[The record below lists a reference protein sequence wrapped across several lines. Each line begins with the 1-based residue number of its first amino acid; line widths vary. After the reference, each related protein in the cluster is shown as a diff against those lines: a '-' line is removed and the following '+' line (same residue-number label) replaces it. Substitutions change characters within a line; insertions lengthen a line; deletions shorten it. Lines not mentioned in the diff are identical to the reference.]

1 MPFAPGRRLGPYEIL
16 APLGSGGMGEVYRAK
31 DTRLDREVAVKVLAE
46 TVSRDPNARARFERE
61 ARAVAALSH
70 PNILAIHDLGRE
82 EETDYAVME
91 LLDGKTLRERLGRG
105 TIPRGKAIEIAVQM
119 AGGLA
124 AVHERGIAHRDLK
137 PENLFLTTSGVVKI
151 LDFGLAIQAAPP
163 LTGDTRSPTAT
174 RLTAAGVVAGTVGYM
189 APEQVRG
196 AAADARSDV
205 FSFGCV
211 LYEMLS
217 GCQAFRRETGA
228 ETMTAILREEPKP
241 LSAVDPSVSPALE
254 RLVMHCLEKDPTQR
268 FQSMKDVTFTLETLA
283 QAPSSGQAAAIPRR
297 PSRRALRAV
306 PWFVAGLA
314 AAALAWIALSWS
326 LSGNEPPRFR
336 KLTFQRGTIYS
347 ARLAPDGQTVV
358 YGASWRGAGLEL
370 YSARLDATESRP
382 MGMAADILGISR
394 SGEMALSLDRRTVI
408 SLMSVGRLA
417 RAPLGAGA
425 PREILEGV
433 LDADWS
439 PDGADIAVTREI
451 GGEARLEYPIGRI
464 LHRAGGYLSAPRISP
479 DGDAVAFIKHQVKG
493 DDRGSVALADLE
505 GNVRVLSPDL
515 PSVTGL
521 SWSPG
526 GDEVWY
532 SAWVPSGGYAIQ
544 AVIPGGRSRVV
555 LRSGV
560 RTRLFDVR
568 AGRVLIGHETAGA
581 GISGVT
587 AGDDREKDLSFLDGS
602 CATDLSPDGT
612 KLLFSEAWIGGGP
625 GYSFF
630 LRDSSSGYPVRLG
643 EGWGSDL
650 SADGKWVLSYPVDPP
665 MRLVLTPTGPGQG
678 RVIDLPGVEAV
689 GGANWFPGEERILV
703 WASRPGEA
711 FRGYIIDLP
720 NGSPRPVTPFGVTPP
735 LFSSASHSL
744 SPDGRLLTATGG
756 ELGLALYPVDGGEPR
771 AAPGALVTDVPIA
784 WTDGGRSLLVR
795 TPGELPALVHRLDLQ
810 TGLRD
815 PWKELMP
822 LDPSGVL
829 EILGV
834 VTTPD
839 RRFYA
844 YTYLRL
850 LTELYVLEGLE

>member
-1 MPFAPGRRLGPYEIL
+1 MPLAPGRRLGPYEIL

-31 DTRLDREVAVKVLAE
+31 DTRLGREVAVKVLAE
-46 TVSRDPNARARFERE
+46 SISRDPNARARFERE

-82 EETDYAVME
+82 EETDYAVVE
-91 LLDGKTLRERLGRG
+91 LLDGETLRERLGRG
-105 TIPRGKAIEIAVQM
+105 AVPRGKAIEIAVQV

-137 PENLFLTTSGVVKI
+137 PENLFLTTSGLVKI
-151 LDFGLAIQAAPP
+151 LDFGLAIQAAPTP
-163 LTGDTRSPTAT
+163 AGDTRSPTAT

-196 AAADARSDV
+196 APADHRSDV

-211 LYEMLS
+211 LYEML
-217 GCQAFRRETGA
+217 GGRRAFRRETGA
-228 ETMTAILREEPKP
+228 ETMTAILREEPEP
-241 LSAVDPSVSPALE
+241 LSAADPGVPPALD
-254 RLVMHCLEKDPTQR
+254 RLVMHCLEKDPTRR

-283 QAPSSGQAAAIPRR
+283 QAPASGQAAPIPNRP
-297 PSRRALRAV
+297 PSRSARAV
-306 PWFVAGLA
+306 LWFVAGFA
-314 AAALAWIALSWS
+314 AAAIAWVTLSWS
-326 LSGNEPPRFR
+326 LSGDEPPRFR
-336 KLTFQRGTIYS
+336 KLTFQRGMIYS
-347 ARLAPDGQTVV
+347 ARLAPDAQTVV
-358 YGASWRGAGLEL
+358 YGASWGGAELEL
-370 YSARLDATESRP
+370 YSTRLDATESRP
-382 MGMAADILGISR
+382 MGMGADILGISR
-394 SGEMALSLDRRTVI
+394 SGEMALSLDRRTVV

-425 PREILEGV
+425 PREMLEGV
-433 LDADWS
+433 LDADWT
-439 PDGADIAVTREI
+439 PDGAELAVTREI
-451 GGEARLEYPIGRI
+451 DGEARLEYPIGRI

-479 DGDAVAFIKHQVKG
+479 GGNAVAFVKHQVKG

-521 SWSPG
+521 AWSPG

-532 SAWVPSGGYAIQ
+532 SAWVPAGGYAIQ
-544 AVIPGGRSRVV
+544 AVTPGGRSRTVF
-555 LRSGV
+555 RSGV
-560 RTRLFDVR
+560 RTRLFDVHGGR
-568 AGRVLIGHETAGA
+568 ALIGHETASA
-581 GISGVT
+581 GISGLT

-602 CATDLSPDGT
+602 CATDLSPDGA
-612 KLLFSEAWIGGGP
+612 KLLFSEGWTGGGP

-630 LRDSSSGYPVRLG
+630 LRESSSGDPVRLG

-665 MRLVLTPTGPGQG
+665 MRLVLTPTGPG
-678 RVIDLPGVEAV
+678 RARSIDLPGFEAV
-689 GGANWFPGEERILV
+689 GGANWFPGEERILL

-711 FRGYIIDLP
+711 FRGYAIDLP
-720 NGSPRPVTPFGVTPP
+720 DGSPRPVTPSGVTPP
-735 LFSSASHSL
+735 LFTGASHGL
-744 SPDGRLLTATGG
+744 SPDGRLIAATGG
-756 ELGLALYPVDGGEPR
+756 ELGLALYPVDGGQPR
-771 AAPGALVTDVPIA
+771 PVPGALVTDAPVG

-795 TPGELPALVHRLDLQ
+795 TRGELPARVHRLDLE
-810 TGLRD
+810 TGRRD

-822 LDPSGVL
+822 LDPAGVL

-834 VTTPD
+834 VAAPD

-850 LTELYVLEGLE
+850 LTELHVVEGLE